1 VLVTGGGAG
10 LGRAIAKRAS
20 ADGYD
25 VLVADL
31 DVEAATETTDIIRRD
46 GGAASAVYMDVS
58 EPTSVSEAVGQ
69 AVRQGG
75 NFYGLV
81 NNAGFGQSRPFL
93 EITLKEWEKT
103 LSVNTTGA
111 FLVTK
116 EVLPGMLEE
125 KRGCIVNVSSI
136 AGKDAWP
143 NWISYAVSKHGL
155 IGFTRGLARE
165 FGRSGIRV
173 NAVCPGAIKTAIWE
187 AGPQGTDDP
196 DALYNLLAERT
207 SLGCGQTAEDVAAAV
222 SFLLSSESSKITG
235 VSLSVDSGLLFN

>member
-1 VLVTGGGAG
+1 
-10 LGRAIAKRAS
+10 
-20 ADGYD
+20 
-25 VLVADL
+25 
-31 DVEAATETTDIIRRD
+31 
-46 GGAASAVYMDVS
+46 
-58 EPTSVSEAVGQ
+58 
-69 AVRQGG
+69 
-75 NFYGLV
+75 V

-173 NAVCPGAIKTAIWE
+173 NAVCPG
-187 AGPQGTDDP
+187 DDP